1 MAGITATSVTTSLV
15 AGDTST
21 DKNVSGFIV
30 GEKITLGLT
39 SAGTT
44 RTWSL
49 GVPNGSA
56 VAKSALSDTTGTAPY
71 FTPDV
76 SGYYVLTCII
86 DSVTTYILRIACAA
100 EASVDQA
107 GSIRFAPLADA
118 TVPAPVQGA
127 TLYYSSDQDAM
138 CLKDSTGDVYV
149 IDVTAVP

>member
-44 RTWSL
+44 RKWSL

-76 SGYYVLTCII
+76 AGYYVLTCII

-100 EASVDQA
+100 EASVDQS
-107 GSIRFAPLADA
+107 GPSRFAPLADSE
-118 TVPAPVQGA
+118 VPTPVAGV
-127 TLYYSSDQDAM
+127 TLYYSSTQSAL
-138 CLKDSTGDVYV
+138 CIKTSAGAVRTVNT
-149 IDVTAVP
+149 TAV

>member
-21 DKNVSGFIV
+21 DKAISGFIV

-39 SAGTT
+39 AAGTT

-56 VAKSALSDTTGTAPY
+56 VARSALSDDTGAAPY

-76 SGYYVLTCII
+76 AGYYVLTCII
-86 DSVTTYILRIACAA
+86 DSVTTYILRIACATQ
-100 EASVDQA
+100 ASVDQA
-107 GSIRFAPLADA
+107 GSVRFAPLADE
-118 TVPAPVQGA
+118 TVPTPVQGV
-127 TLYYSSDQDAM
+127 TLYYSSTQGALCIKTSAGAVRTVD
-138 CLKDSTGDVYV
+138 T
-149 IDVTAVP
+149 TAV

>member
-1 MAGITATSVTTSLV
+1 MAGIIATSVTTSLV
-15 AGDTST
+15 AGDTSA

-39 SAGTT
+39 AAGTT

-56 VAKSALSDTTGTAPY
+56 VARSALSDTDGATPY

-76 SGYYVLTCII
+76 AGYYVLTCLI
-86 DSVTTYILRIACAA
+86 DGTTTYILRIACAA

-107 GSIRFAPLADA
+107 GSIRFAPLSDA
-118 TVPAPVQGA
+118 TVPTPVAGA
-127 TLYYSSDQDAM
+127 TLYYSTDQSAM
-138 CLKDSTGDVYV
+138 CVKLSNGDVMV
-149 IDVTAVP
+149 LDTTVAP

>member
-21 DKNVSGFIV
+21 DKNIAGFIV

-49 GVPNGSA
+49 GAPNGSA
-56 VAKSALSDTTGTAPY
+56 VAKSALSDDSGTAPY

-76 SGYYVLTCII
+76 AGYYVLTCII
-86 DSVTTYILRIACAA
+86 DGTTTYILRIACAA
-100 EASVDQA
+100 QASVDQA
-107 GSIRFAPLADA
+107 GSIRFAPLADGE
-118 TVPAPVQGA
+118 VPTPVAGV
-127 TLYYSSDQDAM
+127 TLYYSSTQSALCIKTTAGAVRTVD
-138 CLKDSTGDVYV
+138 T
-149 IDVTAVP
+149 TAV